1 MKISAHSILSLKVV
15 HDYFQN
21 GIWKGLSFEV
31 AEHSRKCITQNRLLL
46 SSKRDGFCIVR
57 SQPVYAGDTQPPQ
70 RMTPFSLRLL
80 MQVADPHYFNYTALP
95 ITEVRRQALYFT
107 NRLPDGQWA
116 QTVLSA
122 SPDVS
127 IGDYLPLFP
136 TQFVWATQQPEGT
149 AVVVQDALGHV
160 HWETQTRADG
170 SAEIDLRTA
179 DWGRYVIQIAGEPAA
194 TIVTAQQWGAR
205 PVAIIDL
212 HFDPTTVAFQS
223 KEETQLQ
230 LHFEARQIFWRYNVQ
245 LGKKVFA
252 ADAVV
257 VKDVDNNLAFAP
269 AELFVIDDEQQ
280 LRIISQDKVRLQ
292 ERYPY
297 SLELVQQAT
306 NLVLAHRLP
315 FPDFRNFKQHP
326 AQQGEYLAETFVSL

>member
-21 GIWKGLSFEV
+21 GIWKGLSIEV
-31 AEHSRKCITQNRLLL
+31 AEHSRKTMAQNRLQL
-46 SSKRDGFCIVR
+46 SSKRDGCCIVR
-57 SQPVYAGDTQPPQ
+57 SQHVYAGDTQPPQ
-70 RMTPFSLRLL
+70 RLTPFSLRLH

-95 ITEVRRQALYFT
+95 ITEIRRQTLYFT

-116 QTVLSA
+116 EKVLSA
-122 SPDVS
+122 EPYVS
-127 IGDYLPLFP
+127 LGDCLPLFP
-136 TQFVWATQQPEGT
+136 AQFVWTTRQPEGI
-149 AVVVQDALGHV
+149 AVVVQDDLGIV
-160 HWETQTRADG
+160 HWETQTQADG
-170 SAEIDLRTA
+170 SAEIDLRAA
-179 DWGRYVIQIAGEPAA
+179 DWGRYFIHVGGEPASA
-194 TIVTAQQWGAR
+194 IVTAPQWGAR
-205 PVAIIDL
+205 PMAIIDL
-212 HFDPTTVAFQS
+212 HFDPAMAAFQG
-223 KEETQLQ
+223 KGETSLQ

-245 LGKKVFA
+245 LGKKTYA

-257 VKDVDNNLAFAP
+257 VQDVDHNLAFAP

-292 ERYPY
+292 ERYPF
-297 SLELVQQAT
+297 SLELVQQTT

-326 AQQGEYLAETFVSL
+326 AQQGEYLAESFVSL